1 MVAYNPE
8 LKNALRSIIFLGVK
22 TEFPCVFELIKKPAY
37 PSLYSEILNSI
48 LSPVVPIFFL

>member
-22 TEFPCVFELIKKPAY
+22 TKFPCVFELIKKPAY